1 MPQAALQNAAAL
13 TTALDSSNGQL
24 PQLGG
29 CAADPTP
36 EAQSPPPALP
46 ILTLPVLA
54 RLCDVAALPSH
65 PTHPRELGEPSLR
78 RQVMW
83 TSLSAASRERESSE
97 TYQAPS
103 RWPHGHML
111 SCQGHLVGLTQL
123 RQAATHVPFPLR
135 TCCRWRLGQG
145 WSPDGVH
152 DISIKGVTQC
162 GSRTASGRAGVL
174 ASLAS
179 ALPPGQPGSQGWKP
193 LGVGGARRAD
203 LAGVRTHASS
213 LAGKRGPERCRWHQ
227 DPEVCWLRL
236 CLLPGTGPSDR
247 GHGQASSTRLPSLG
261 AAGQGGQEE
270 NVTSCHLPLSPQEP
284 SPGFCPA
291 GEAEY
296 SGRPGPAAL
305 RTQDGEPPAWSLEP
319 EDSRVKHVPLGPL
332 GGPLWS

>member
-54 RLCDVAALPSH
+54 RLCDVSASADPPP
-65 PTHPRELGEPSLR
+65 PTPGTVGNPRELGEPSLR

-83 TSLSAASRERESSE
+83 TSLCAASRERESSE

-179 ALPPGQPGSQGWKP
+179 ALPPGQPGSRGWKP

-213 LAGKRGPERCRWHQ
+213 LAGK
-227 DPEVCWLRL
+227 
-236 CLLPGTGPSDR
+236 
-247 GHGQASSTRLPSLG
+247 
-261 AAGQGGQEE
+261 
-270 NVTSCHLPLSPQEP
+270 
-284 SPGFCPA
+284 
-291 GEAEY
+291 
-296 SGRPGPAAL
+296 
-305 RTQDGEPPAWSLEP
+305 
-319 EDSRVKHVPLGPL
+319 
-332 GGPLWS
+332 